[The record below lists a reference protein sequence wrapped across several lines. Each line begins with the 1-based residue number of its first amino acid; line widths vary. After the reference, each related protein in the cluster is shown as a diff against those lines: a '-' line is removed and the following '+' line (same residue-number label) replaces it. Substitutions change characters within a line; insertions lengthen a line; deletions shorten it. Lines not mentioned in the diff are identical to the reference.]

1 MGKFMRG
8 SDKNKVFLLFLL
20 LFFTNN
26 CAKIDPVTGE
36 KILIE
41 PNSKIKAENAA
52 KDGKGLFG
60 DISVGKKSATV
71 FDFATSNVLWRATLK
86 SLDFMPL
93 ASIDYSGG
101 VLVTD
106 WYSENA
112 NPQEKIKIMV
122 RFLSNE
128 LRTDS
133 VVVIAHKMNC
143 NAQGV
148 CSTTIL
154 NEKFNDSIKD
164 TIINAARLIKIEDE
178 KKKIK

>member
-1 MGKFMRG
+1 MKLI
-8 SDKNKVFLLFLL
+8 KNKVFLLFLL

-86 SLDFMPL
+86 SLEFMPL
-93 ASIDYSGG
+93 INADYSGG
-101 VLVTD
+101 IIIYDWYAENLNSNEQIKVSVRFMNNEVRSDSIEVLVHKKICGTD
-106 WYSENA
+106 NKCITTKMDK
-112 NPQEKIKIMV
+112 NFI
-122 RFLSNE
+122 NE
-128 LRTDS
+128 
-133 VVVIAHKMNC
+133 
-143 NAQGV
+143 
-148 CSTTIL
+148 
-154 NEKFNDSIKD
+154 IKD
-164 TIINAARLIKIEDE
+164 RILVSARLMKIEESKKE
-178 KKKIK
+178 KK